1 MLPKSNTNMRQIKLI
16 WDFYGEDAEATAKH
30 HAIHLEDFAKMRSI
44 PNYKAGTEVLNEV
57 DHLAYLIVA
66 EDKMIEV
73 RDALKPKRGQWVE
86 S

>member
-1 MLPKSNTNMRQIKLI
+1 MRQIKLI
-16 WDFYGEDAEATAKH
+16 WDFYGEDAEATALH
-30 HAIHLEDFAKMRSI
+30 HAIHLEEFSKMKSI
-44 PNYKAGTEVLNEV
+44 SNYKAGTEKLNEE